1 MTLNKFLANVATGAI
16 FLALFTPFVVASS
29 MFFPFITGKA
39 FFFRTMVEVAFAAWL
54 VLAWRNPDYR
64 PRRGLI
70 LWSFLVLIVTAILA
84 TVFSANVTKSIWS
97 NFERMEGLITY
108 LHLFGYFLVLTGL
121 FQTKQIWHR
130 FFATSVGVSAAV
142 SLYALTQF
150 FGWAEIH
157 QSGVRLDATLGNAT
171 YLAVFMLFN
180 IFLAAFLWLQAG
192 TTKPVKWLYG
202 ASIILNIF
210 VLYNTATR
218 GAILGALAGLAVV
231 ALLAVILKSGRSRK
245 IGAGAIIALAVLA
258 GGFWLARDSQIVQ
271 SSPVLSRFAGI
282 SLDDTTTQSR
292 FLIWQMALKGVADR
306 PILGWGPDNFQLVFS
321 QHYNPAMC
329 RQEPWFDRA
338 HNVFVDWLVTTGVV
352 GFAAYLA
359 LFVTGAY
366 LLIRLTLANRLA
378 PNNGLIILV
387 GLLTAYGVNNLF
399 VFDNLVSY
407 LLFVATLAYI
417 HFLTS
422 EDKPV
427 IISRE
432 FGRTSI
438 KIATGV
444 IIIAVLAAFYLTII
458 RPARVATT
466 LIKAISPIAAEIP
479 ADQQIAYRLETF
491 RRALELGPAGRT
503 EVREQLAAKT
513 FEALALPGGSD
524 QNKQMFVNFA
534 SNELLANVDENPGDA
549 RPLYLLGRLAAGLG
563 DNENAIKFLTQALEI
578 SPGKQLI
585 MFDLAGAYFSL
596 RRNEEGIA
604 IVKEAYELGPSC
616 PDSAVNY
623 AIIKLTEGD
632 RAGARQVLVDGLG
645 TTSVDHERLKAFY
658 QQQGIEPL

>member
-1 MTLNKFLANVATGAI
+1 MNKFLANVATGAI
-16 FLALFTPFVVASS
+16 FLTLLTPLVVASS

-39 FFFRTMVEVAFAAWL
+39 FFFRTIVEVAFTAWL

-70 LWSFLVLIVTAILA
+70 LWSFLTLVVAATLA
-84 TVFSANVTKSIWS
+84 TVFSADVTKSIWS

-108 LHLFGYFLVLTGL
+108 LHLFGYFLVLAGL

-142 SLYALTQF
+142 SFYALTQF
-150 FGWAEIH
+150 LGWAEIH

-171 YLAVFMLFN
+171 YLAVFLLFN
-180 IFLAAFLWLQAG
+180 IFLAAFLWFQTE
-192 TTKPVKWLYG
+192 TTKSGKWFYG
-202 ASIILNIF
+202 VSIILNIF

-218 GAILGALAGLAVV
+218 GSILGLLAGVGAV
-231 ALLAVILKSGRSRK
+231 ALLTALVKRGRARQ
-245 IGAGAIIALAVLA
+245 IGLGLLLGLALLA
-258 GGFWLARDSQIVQ
+258 GGFWLARDSQIIQ

-292 FLIWQMALKGVADR
+292 FLIWQMALKGVAER

-321 QHYNPAMC
+321 RHYDPQMC

-352 GFAAYLA
+352 GFLAYLA

-366 LLIRLTLANRLA
+366 LLIRLALAHRSDS
-378 PNNGLIILV
+378 NNGLIILV
-387 GLLTAYGVNNLF
+387 GLLAAYGVNNLF

-422 EDKPV
+422 EAKPV
-427 IISRE
+427 IISHE

-438 KIATGV
+438 KIAAGV
-444 IIIAVLAAFYLTII
+444 TIIAVLAVFYLTVIQ
-458 RPARVATT
+458 PARTSAT
-466 LIKAISPIAAEIP
+466 LIKAISPIDASVP
-479 ADQQIAYRLETF
+479 ADQQTVYRAETF
-491 RRALELGPAGRT
+491 DRVLALSPTGRV
-503 EVREQLAAKT
+503 EAREQLLQATLQIVGSDA
-513 FEALALPGGSD
+513 SD
-524 QNKQMFVNFA
+524 QNKQAIVNFA
-534 SNELLANVDENPGDA
+534 GTEIIKSVEQNEYDA
-549 RPLYLLGRLAAGLG
+549 RPPYLAGRFLGALG
-563 DNENAIKFLTQALEI
+563 DYNNATQLLIEALRR
-578 SPGKQLI
+578 SPGKQMI
-585 MFDLAGAYFSL
+585 MFDLANVYFQTERSTEGATL
-596 RRNEEGIA
+596 IQD
-604 IVKEAYELGPSC
+604 AYELDLTC

-623 AIIKLTEGD
+623 AMVKLSTGD
-632 RAGARQVLVDGLG
+632 RATARQILLDSFG
-645 TTSVDHERLKAFY
+645 TTSIDHERLKTFY
-658 QQQGIEPL
+658 QQQGVEPL

>member
-1 MTLNKFLANVATGAI
+1 MNKFLANVATGAI

-70 LWSFLVLIVTAILA
+70 LWSFLTLVVAATLA

-142 SLYALTQF
+142 SLYALAQF
-150 FGWAEIH
+150 FGRAEIH

-192 TTKPVKWLYG
+192 TAKPVKWLYG

-245 IGAGAIIALAVLA
+245 IGTGAIIALAVLA
-258 GGFWLARDSQIVQ
+258 GGFWLARDSQIIQ

-306 PILGWGPDNFQLVFS
+306 PILGWGPGNFQLVFS
-321 QHYNPAMC
+321 QYYNPAMC

-338 HNVFVDWLVTTGVV
+338 HNVFIDWLVTTGVV

-366 LLIRLTLANRLA
+366 LLIRLALAHRSDS
-378 PNNGLIILV
+378 NNGLIILV

-422 EDKPV
+422 EDKPTV
-427 IISRE
+427 ISRE

-438 KIATGV
+438 KVATGLTIV
-444 IIIAVLAAFYLTII
+444 IVLAAFYLTII
-458 RPARVATT
+458 RPAQVATT

-479 ADQQIAYRLETF
+479 ADQQIIYRLETF

-513 FEALALPGGSD
+513 FEALSLLGGSD

-534 SNELLANVDENPGDA
+534 SNELLANVEQNPGDA
-549 RPLYLLGRLAAGLG
+549 RPPYLLGRLAAGLG

-578 SPGKQLI
+578 SPSKQLI

-616 PDSAVNY
+616 PDSTVNY
-623 AIIKLTEGD
+623 AIVKLTEGD